1 MWYHGWPVSRVIL
14 LFTSLALFMIFA
26 QVTLF
31 HYRQNFRHWAMWGPV
46 IGAPLIGL
54 LALVSSFYY
63 APWLLTAT
71 AFFFVIGVLTGATG
85 FAMHVNGVGQRVD
98 GYKMQNFLIGPP
110 ITLPL
115 MVAAMSILG
124 LISIYWR

>member
-1 MWYHGWPVSRVIL
+1 MWNGWPISRVIL
-14 LFTSLALFMIFA
+14 LFTAIALLIIFV

-46 IGAPLIGL
+46 IGAPVIGF
-54 LALVSSFYY
+54 LALALTFYNL
-63 APWLLTAT
+63 PWLRTMTTLFLA
-71 AFFFVIGVLTGATG
+71 VGVLSGAAGTV
-85 FAMHVNGVGQRVD
+85 MHVRGVGQRVD

-115 MVAAMSILG
+115 MVAAMSVLG
-124 LISIYWR
+124 LIAIYWR